1 MISDVIY
8 PFLESGYAEPVPQ
21 IRKVVGPRAVE
32 LSNGRVLEDIDA
44 IIYCT
49 GYDFAIP
56 FLSEEFN
63 PYPIPGEVPYLYRGI
78 VPLHSDLNIR
88 DSLAFLGQTA
98 VPFPGLLQMELQSM
112 AVSQLWRGLSPIPPL
127 DEMKRWHEGWVKWRR
142 GLVAKQKIK
151 SSFYTAFVPIGD
163 HLTWVDKTAGSGIF
177 DSFGFF
183 KARAWSFWWSDKEL
197 YKLCKN
203 GLFTPVIWRLFDMGK
218 RKPLERSQARE
229 MIVSENE
236 RAREQMQRRLA
247 ATKKND

>member
-1 MISDVIY
+1 M
-8 PFLESGYAEPVPQ
+8 
-21 IRKVVGPRAVE
+21 
-32 LSNGRVLEDIDA
+32 
-44 IIYCT
+44 
-49 GYDFAIP
+49 
-56 FLSEEFN
+56 
-63 PYPIPGEVPYLYRGI
+63 
-78 VPLHSDLNIR
+78 
-88 DSLAFLGQTA
+88 
-98 VPFPGLLQMELQSM
+98 
-112 AVSQLWRGLSPIPPL
+112 
-127 DEMKRWHEGWVKWRR
+127 
-142 GLVAKQKIK
+142 
-151 SSFYTAFVPIGD
+151 PIGD